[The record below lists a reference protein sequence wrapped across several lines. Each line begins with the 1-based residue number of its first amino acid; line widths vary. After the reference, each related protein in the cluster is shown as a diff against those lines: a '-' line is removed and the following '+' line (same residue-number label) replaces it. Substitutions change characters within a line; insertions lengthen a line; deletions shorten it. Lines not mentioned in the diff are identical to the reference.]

1 VTKDE
6 LLRAIRNEMVA
17 VLRDELGWL
26 QNALDVRGLIREALA
41 EDPALRAMI
50 TDAVAEAAAT
60 ASKNV
65 KVMVDEATRRLTK
78 PGTN

>member
-1 VTKDE
+1 MTKDE